1 MADVRLT
8 ATNPAD
14 SSVVPVACNEKGEL
28 KLEEIPD
35 QSFDGNLQGD
45 LTVSG
50 SASFAGMISGN
61 GAVGYQ
67 GSEVRVIGD
76 YASIN
81 TATAGIHFT
90 YDPAIRQSMIT
101 AGSDNSSA
109 PSLAFSFPAGGQDPK
124 AHQDITFSSGGSA
137 TFSGYVTSSRAAG
150 GGIPAAVCALNSSA
164 GAYPSAGT
172 TYGIV
177 AQETP
182 GGGCFLGA
190 NGAVIF
196 AGNKAGFTSQGH
208 LWCTTPRGDTVMLTA
223 TVGGSGMWEEY
234 NPSTRR
240 DQIKEQWA
248 EKNGIRPMPEESSQ
262 DEPET
267 TQ

>member
-35 QSFDGNLQGD
+35 QSFDGILEGN

-50 SASFAGMISGN
+50 SAEFAGQVNITNKKDVNEPFTIYRNGTNRVRIDKFGALFIGSADGTDLLNNSNSGVSISP
-61 GAVGYQ
+61 
-67 GSEVRVIGD
+67 D
-76 YASIN
+76 
-81 TATAGIHFT
+81 
-90 YDPAIRQSMIT
+90 
-101 AGSDNSSA
+101 
-109 PSLAFSFPAGGQDPK
+109 
-124 AHQDITFSSGGSA
+124 GSA
-137 TFSGYVTSSRAAG
+137 TFADTIYSGGPNIFTGADLGSAIGYEGNAGFCCGSTSSAIRVYTQG
-150 GGIPAAVCALNSSA
+150 NSTPTVDIKGNGSA
-164 GAYPSAGT
+164 
-172 TYGIV
+172 
-177 AQETP
+177 E
-182 GGGCFLGA
+182 
-190 NGAVIF
+190 F
-196 AGNKAGFTSQGH
+196 AGNKAGFTKEGH

-223 TVGGSGMWEEY
+223 TVGGAGMWEEY
-234 NPSTRR
+234 NPPTRR
-240 DQIKEQWA
+240 DQIKEWA